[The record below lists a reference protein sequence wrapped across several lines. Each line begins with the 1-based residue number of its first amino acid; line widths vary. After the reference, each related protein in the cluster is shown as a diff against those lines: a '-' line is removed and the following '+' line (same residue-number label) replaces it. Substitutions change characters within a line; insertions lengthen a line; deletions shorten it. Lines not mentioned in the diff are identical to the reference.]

1 MVDSRL
7 HLFTLV
13 AVFLAL
19 GTGILLGGAL
29 AGDGTLFREKQ
40 HALIAELEG
49 RYDAM
54 RRRERSLADRIAVL
68 EKRVQQD
75 ESFASGAVPWLVA
88 GRLLGLRVAILTTR
102 TDGYAAAVSA
112 ALQAA
117 GARPVTVPLAGPAAP
132 ETGARAVAAVS
143 AAAAPTGGPEA
154 AVVLFH
160 PGDRLPAIEPA
171 LREAVRLFRA
181 GGVRVV
187 AGEARATE
195 PSLVPL
201 FRRLDL
207 SSVDNAD
214 EAAGRVALVFL
225 LAGAEGHYGVKGT
238 AGALLPTL
246 AGSAGAP

>member
-29 AGDGTLFREKQ
+29 TGDGTLFREKQ

-49 RYDAM
+49 RFDAM
-54 RRRERSLADRIAVL
+54 RRRERSLADRVAVL

-88 GRLLGLRVAILTTR
+88 GRLEGLRVAILTTR

-112 ALQAA
+112 AVQAA
-117 GARPVTVPLAGPAAP
+117 GARPFTLPLAGPAAP
-132 ETGARAVAAVS
+132 ETGARAVAA
-143 AAAAPTGGPEA
+143 AAAPAGGPDA

-201 FRRLDL
+201 FRRLEL

-238 AGALLPTL
+238 AAALLPAL

>member
-54 RRRERSLADRIAVL
+54 RRRERSLADRVAVL
-68 EKRVQQD
+68 ERRVQQD

-88 GRLLGLRVAILTTR
+88 GRLAGLRVAILTTR
-102 TDGYAAAVSA
+102 TDGTAAAVSA
-112 ALQAA
+112 AVQAA
-117 GARPVTVPLAGPAAP
+117 GARPAVVPMTGPAAS
-132 ETGARAVAAVS
+132 ETGARAVAA
-143 AAAAPTGGPEA
+143 AAAAGGPEA

-187 AGEARATE
+187 AGEARATD

-214 EAAGRVALVFL
+214 EASGRVALVFL

-246 AGSAGAP
+246 AGSAVAP